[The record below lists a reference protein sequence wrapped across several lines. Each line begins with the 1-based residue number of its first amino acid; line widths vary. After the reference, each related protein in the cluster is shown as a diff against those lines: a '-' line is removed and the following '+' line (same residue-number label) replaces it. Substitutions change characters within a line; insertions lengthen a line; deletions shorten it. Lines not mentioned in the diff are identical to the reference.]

1 VFLLGQKY
9 NNLEKVNKGI
19 TMEQQVKQERLQ
31 GRLGPEI
38 KEFRQER
45 RTLQLATVD
54 EEGRPNVSY
63 APFVQNQEGY
73 FVLIS
78 DIARHA
84 RNLKA
89 NPNVSLMMIED
100 EESSKQLYARKRL
113 TFDATASVVERE
125 SELWTQVIGQMKER
139 FGEIIDGLSQLQDF
153 SLFNLKAENGL
164 FVKGFGQAYQVSGDD
179 LVDFVHLQEGHK
191 KVSNE

>member
-1 VFLLGQKY
+1 
-9 NNLEKVNKGI
+9 
-19 TMEQQVKQERLQ
+19 MDQQVKQERLQ

-45 RTLQLATVD
+45 RTIQLATVD
-54 EEGRPNVSY
+54 AEGRPNVSY
-63 APFVQNQEGY
+63 APYVQNQEGY

-78 DIARHA
+78 QIARHA
-84 RNLKA
+84 RNLLE

-100 EESSKQLYARKRL
+100 EDSSKQLFARKRL
-113 TFDATASVVERE
+113 TFDAVATVVERDTE
-125 SELWTQVIGQMKER
+125 MWQQVVGQMKDR
-139 FGEIIDGLSQLQDF
+139 FGEIIDGLSQLEDF
-153 SLFNLKAENGL
+153 ILFNLKAEQGL

-191 KVSNE
+191 KIENA

>member
-1 VFLLGQKY
+1 
-9 NNLEKVNKGI
+9 
-19 TMEQQVKQERLQ
+19 MDQQVKQERLQ

-54 EEGRPNVSY
+54 AEGRPNVSY
-63 APFVQNQEGY
+63 APYVQNQEGY

-78 DIARHA
+78 KIARHA
-84 RNLKA
+84 RNLLE

-100 EESSKQLYARKRL
+100 EESSKQLFARKRL
-113 TFDATASVVERE
+113 TFDAVANVVERDTE
-125 SELWTQVIGQMKER
+125 MWQQVVGQMKER
-139 FGEIIDGLSQLQDF
+139 FGEIIEGLSQLEDF
-153 SLFNLKAENGL
+153 VLFNLKPESGL

-191 KVSNE
+191 KIESA

>member
-1 VFLLGQKY
+1 
-9 NNLEKVNKGI
+9 
-19 TMEQQVKQERLQ
+19 MDQQVKQERLQ

-54 EEGRPNVSY
+54 AEGRPNVSY
-63 APFVQNQEGY
+63 APYVQNQEGY

-78 DIARHA
+78 KIARHA
-84 RNLKA
+84 RNLLE

-100 EESSKQLYARKRL
+100 EEPSKQLFARKRL
-113 TFDATASVVERE
+113 TFDAVANVVERDTE
-125 SELWTQVIGQMKER
+125 MWHQVVGQMKER
-139 FGEIIDGLSQLQDF
+139 FGEIIDGLSQLEDF
-153 SLFNLKAENGL
+153 VLFNLKPESGL

-191 KVSNE
+191 KIESA

>member
-1 VFLLGQKY
+1 
-9 NNLEKVNKGI
+9 
-19 TMEQQVKQERLQ
+19 MDQQVKQERLQ

-45 RTLQLATVD
+45 RTLQLATVSAD
-54 EEGRPNVSY
+54 GRPNVSY
-63 APFVQNQEGY
+63 APYVQNQEGY

-78 DIARHA
+78 QIARHA
-84 RNLKA
+84 RNLLE

-100 EESSKQLYARKRL
+100 EDTSKQLFARKRL
-113 TFDATASVVERE
+113 TFDAVATVVERDTE
-125 SELWTQVIGQMKER
+125 MWQQVVGQMKER
-139 FGEIIDGLSQLQDF
+139 FGEIIDGLSQLEDF
-153 SLFNLKAENGL
+153 VLFNLQAEQGL

-191 KVSNE
+191 KIENA

>member
-1 VFLLGQKY
+1 
-9 NNLEKVNKGI
+9 
-19 TMEQQVKQERLQ
+19 MEQQVKQERLQ

-89 NPNVSLMMIED
+89 NPQVSLMMIED

-113 TFDATASVVERE
+113 TFDAQASVVERE
-125 SELWTQVIGQMKER
+125 TVLWTQVIGQMQER
-139 FGEIIDGLSQLQDF
+139 FGEVIDGLSQLQDF

>member
-1 VFLLGQKY
+1 
-9 NNLEKVNKGI
+9 
-19 TMEQQVKQERLQ
+19 MDQQVKQERLQ

-54 EEGRPNVSY
+54 AEGRPNVSY
-63 APFVQNQEGY
+63 APYVQNQEGY

-78 DIARHA
+78 KIARHA
-84 RNLKA
+84 RNLLE

-100 EESSKQLYARKRL
+100 EESSKQLFARKRL
-113 TFDATASVVERE
+113 TFDAVANVVERDTE
-125 SELWTQVIGQMKER
+125 MWQQVVGQMKER
-139 FGEIIDGLSQLQDF
+139 FGEIIDGLSQLEDF
-153 SLFNLKAENGL
+153 VLFNLKPESGL
-164 FVKGFGQAYQVSGDD
+164 FVKGFGQAYQISGDD

-191 KVSNE
+191 KIESA

>member
-1 VFLLGQKY
+1 
-9 NNLEKVNKGI
+9 
-19 TMEQQVKQERLQ
+19 MDQQVKQERLQ

-45 RTLQLATVD
+45 RTIQLATVD
-54 EEGRPNVSY
+54 AEGRPNVSY
-63 APFVQNQEGY
+63 APYVQNQAGY

-78 DIARHA
+78 QIARHA
-84 RNLKA
+84 RNLLE

-100 EESSKQLYARKRL
+100 EDSSKQLFARKRL
-113 TFDATASVVERE
+113 TFDAVATVVERDTE
-125 SELWTQVIGQMKER
+125 MWQQVVGQMKDR
-139 FGEIIDGLSQLQDF
+139 FGEIIDGLSQLEDF
-153 SLFNLKAENGL
+153 VLFNLKAEQGL

-191 KVSNE
+191 KIENA

>member
-1 VFLLGQKY
+1 
-9 NNLEKVNKGI
+9 
-19 TMEQQVKQERLQ
+19 MEQQVKQERLQ

-89 NPNVSLMMIED
+89 NPNVSLMLIED

-113 TFDATASVVERE
+113 TFDATTSVVERE
-125 SELWTQVIGQMKER
+125 SELWTQVIAQMKDR

>member
-1 VFLLGQKY
+1 
-9 NNLEKVNKGI
+9 
-19 TMEQQVKQERLQ
+19 MDQQVKQERLQ

-54 EEGRPNVSY
+54 AEGRPNVSY
-63 APFVQNQEGY
+63 APYVQNQEGY

-78 DIARHA
+78 KIARHA
-84 RNLKA
+84 RNLLE
-89 NPNVSLMMIED
+89 NSNVSLMMIED
-100 EESSKQLYARKRL
+100 EESSKQLFARKRL
-113 TFDATASVVERE
+113 TFDAVANVVERDTE
-125 SELWTQVIGQMKER
+125 MWQQVVGQMKER
-139 FGEIIDGLSQLQDF
+139 FGEIIDGLSQLEDF
-153 SLFNLKAENGL
+153 VLFNLKPESGL

-191 KVSNE
+191 KIESA

>member
-1 VFLLGQKY
+1 
-9 NNLEKVNKGI
+9 
-19 TMEQQVKQERLQ
+19 MEQQVKQERLQ

-89 NPNVSLMMIED
+89 NPQVSLMMIED

-113 TFDATASVVERE
+113 TFDAQASVVERE
-125 SELWTQVIGQMKER
+125 TELWTQVIGQMQER

-191 KVSNE
+191 KVSNL

>member
-1 VFLLGQKY
+1 
-9 NNLEKVNKGI
+9 
-19 TMEQQVKQERLQ
+19 MEQQVKQERLQ

-54 EEGRPNVSY
+54 EDGRPNVSY

-89 NPNVSLMMIED
+89 NPQVSLMMIED
-100 EESSKQLYARKRL
+100 EDSSKQLYARKRL
-113 TFDATASVVERE
+113 TFDAAASVVDRE
-125 SELWTQVIGQMKER
+125 SELWTQVIAQLKDR
-139 FGEIIDGLSQLQDF
+139 FGEIIDGLSQLEDF
-153 SLFNLKAENGL
+153 SLFQFKVENGL

>member
-1 VFLLGQKY
+1 
-9 NNLEKVNKGI
+9 
-19 TMEQQVKQERLQ
+19 MDQQIKQERLQ

-38 KEFRQER
+38 QEFRQQR
-45 RTLQLATVD
+45 KTIQLATVD

-78 DIARHA
+78 EIARHA
-84 RNLKA
+84 RNLQV
-89 NPNVSLMMIED
+89 NPHVSLMLIED
-100 EESSKQLYARKRL
+100 EESSKQLFARKRL
-113 TFDATASVVERE
+113 TFDAIASVVERD
-125 SELWTQVIGQMKER
+125 SPLWAQVIGQMQER
-139 FGEIIDGLSQLQDF
+139 FGEIVEGLSQLQDF
-153 SLFNLKAENGL
+153 VLFNLKAERGL

-191 KVSNE
+191 KASNS

>member
-1 VFLLGQKY
+1 
-9 NNLEKVNKGI
+9 
-19 TMEQQVKQERLQ
+19 MEQQVKQERLQ

-89 NPNVSLMMIED
+89 NPQVSLMMIED

-113 TFDATASVVERE
+113 TFDAQASVVERE
-125 SELWTQVIGQMKER
+125 TVLWTQVIGQMQER

>member
-1 VFLLGQKY
+1 
-9 NNLEKVNKGI
+9 
-19 TMEQQVKQERLQ
+19 MEQQVKQERLQ

-45 RTLQLATVD
+45 HTLQLATVD

-89 NPNVSLMMIED
+89 NPQVSLMMIED

-113 TFDATASVVERE
+113 TFDAQASVVERE
-125 SELWTQVIGQMKER
+125 TELWTQVIGQMQER

>member
-1 VFLLGQKY
+1 
-9 NNLEKVNKGI
+9 
-19 TMEQQVKQERLQ
+19 MEQQVKQERLQ

-89 NPNVSLMMIED
+89 NPQVSLMMIED

-113 TFDATASVVERE
+113 TFDAQASVVERE
-125 SELWTQVIGQMKER
+125 TELWTQVIDQMQER

>member
-1 VFLLGQKY
+1 
-9 NNLEKVNKGI
+9 
-19 TMEQQVKQERLQ
+19 MEQQVKQERLQ

-63 APFVQNQEGY
+63 APFVQNQGGY

-89 NPNVSLMMIED
+89 NPQVSLMMIED

-113 TFDATASVVERE
+113 TFDAQASVVERE
-125 SELWTQVIGQMKER
+125 TELWTQVIGQMQDR